1 MAALQRLLNA
11 RGMNKEAP
19 SEEDQRRNDA
29 KMQAM
34 GYSISPP
41 IPTRLKSSRSEDQGQ
56 RPIHSKFNETDFS
69 QHSLYRGL
77 GDHGNSFD
85 DPSRPQLS
93 RSATDDHLHQSYVMD
108 ESRSGADVSSYYED
122 GEQSPAL
129 SPALNKHLALRPLDP
144 QRHQPQQQQPGQAK
158 HGRHRSRS
166 ATEDNIYYGGDREDN
181 ATSKEHRKHKPRQG
195 SLAGGSTKPL
205 PEKRSDEKIKERT
218 IQLLRDQQQTPTQNS
233 SVCAA
238 AFAHFYEA
246 QANALTIQG
255 RFNPQALAVPDN
267 EATKVA
273 HTLSGSDGSPTDS
286 AGTSISSSIG
296 EGAPGKHGRK
306 RSRDLDYSLHQLAGM
321 DYQQLQTE
329 SFDHVP
335 GLVPY
340 HGLPEAS
347 LPLRERLRNIYPD
360 KTHKDKAARAKAF
373 FASLTIDQYE
383 ECGDLLLDGFRDVMD
398 KLREARRQKRQAAKT
413 TGGKEDGRADR
424 EEGGVGGEEE
434 GGVRVG
440 AGKAEECRDGGCQA
454 YQVEVTDFVYI
465 FYYFDYCVFY
475 DFHIL
480 INIGWRRSLTVA
492 I

>member
-1 MAALQRLLNA
+1 MAALRQLLNA
-11 RGMNKEAP
+11 RGIKQEIP

-34 GYSISPP
+34 VYSISPP
-41 IPTRLKSSRSEDQGQ
+41 IPTRLRSSRSEDQGQ
-56 RPIHSKFNETDFS
+56 RPFPSKFNESDFA
-69 QHSLYRGL
+69 QHSLYR
-77 GDHGNSFD
+77 DHGNSFD

-93 RSATDDHLHQSYVMD
+93 RSATDDHLHQSYTMD
-108 ESRSGADVSSYYED
+108 ESRSGVDVSSYYED

-144 QRHQPQQQQPGQAK
+144 HGHQQQQHPSQAK

-166 ATEDNIYYGGDREDN
+166 ATEENIYYAGDREDN
-181 ATSKEHRKHKPRQG
+181 TVKKEQRKHKPRQESITG
-195 SLAGGSTKPL
+195 ASTKPL

-218 IQLLRDQQQTPTQNS
+218 IQLLRDQQQAPTQNS
-233 SVCAA
+233 NVCAA
-238 AFAHFYEA
+238 PVSDLCEA
-246 QANALTIQG
+246 QANALTLQS
-255 RFNPQALAVPDN
+255 RFNPQALTVPNN

-286 AGTSISSSIG
+286 PGTSISSSVG
-296 EGAPGKHGRK
+296 EGAHGKHGRK
-306 RSRDLDYSLHQLAGM
+306 RSRDLDYGLHQLAEM

-340 HGLPEAS
+340 HGLPDPS
-347 LPLRERLRNIYPD
+347 LPLSERLRNIYPD

-398 KLREARRQKRQAAKT
+398 RLREARRQKRQAARKMEEQIA
-413 TGGKEDGRADR
+413 KR
-424 EEGGVGGEEE
+424 EEWVGKKRGVCELELG
-434 GGVRVG
+434 RLRS
-440 AGKAEECRDGGCQA
+440 AGTAVVKPIKSR
-454 YQVEVTDFVYI
+454 
-465 FYYFDYCVFY
+465 
-475 DFHIL
+475 
-480 INIGWRRSLTVA
+480 
-492 I
+492 